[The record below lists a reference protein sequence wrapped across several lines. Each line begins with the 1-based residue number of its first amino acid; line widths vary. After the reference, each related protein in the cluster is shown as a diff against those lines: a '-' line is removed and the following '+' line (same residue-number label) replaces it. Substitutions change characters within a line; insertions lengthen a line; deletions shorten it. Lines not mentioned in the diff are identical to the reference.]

1 MATPDPK
8 IPCPECGELY
18 TSRGMSRHT
27 GKTACETNQER
38 NRRNNSAPS
47 SQSVVAP
54 ADQLIATKPI
64 HEGLQHLKASTKVI
78 RRIPKGARMLE
89 ATSLTERKED
99 VLQKRSESSWRHL
112 MLFSSAGLKQPD
124 KDISKKGNLTTAVK
138 NCEKHPKDAV
148 LKKLVEG
155 KINEGGICGALRV
168 LSSEESVAV
177 PTPEV
182 LDTLRDT
189 HPSESPDSLFP
200 DPPDQ
205 LSLPEEVTV
214 EEILAAVKSFPNGS
228 AGGVDGLRPQHLKD
242 MLSGAPNGGNGDAS
256 RSIG

>member
-1 MATPDPK
+1 MATSDPK

-99 VLQKRSESSWRHL
+99 VLQKE
-112 MLFSSAGLKQPD
+112 
-124 KDISKKGNLTTAVK
+124 AVK
-138 NCEKHPKDAV
+138 NTQKTQCSRK
-148 LKKLVEG
+148 G

-168 LSSEESVAV
+168 LSSEDSVAV